1 MKQQNNILE
10 EVERRDGMTVPE
22 GYFAEFTERMMAALP
37 ELQKEV
43 PDPKQKNTVWLRIRP
58 YAYLAAMFAGIY
70 CMMQLFSMLRNPSA
84 DLNIDNF
91 PALTATLS
99 NDNYDMVIEMDDYD
113 ILDDMYNQGYSANDL
128 YFSEDSVIPASFN
141 N

>member
-10 EVERRDGMTVPE
+10 EVGRRDGMTVPE

-37 ELQKEV
+37 ERQTEETA
-43 PDPKQKNTVWLRIRP
+43 PRPKTVWLKIRP
-58 YAYLAAMFAGIY
+58 YAYMAAMFAGIY

-91 PALTATLS
+91 PALTANLG

-113 ILDDMYNQGYSANDL
+113 ILDDMYNQGYSATDF
-128 YFSEDSVIPASFN
+128 YFSEDSIIPTSFN